1 MPVCFYSNISIWYS
15 LYINAFVS
23 PMCIEGVIGR
33 CCMCHAWQV
42 RQGSHVAMWHFHNQ
56 LERNLRSA
64 EWRSSAP
71 GDAKSFGP
79 AVLITPAVLG
89 YWWKHRWKWPQYTKM
104 ISTMQRFDDLNHL
117 ASCIILH
124 HPVHL
129 HPESSWIHARGF
141 CDSYQDQCVGNGL
154 CQGGLMWFDVGWQ
167 VPKALRCAKMRWEVL
182 RSAERVR
189 LIKMLYSDI
198 LRFGHS
204 KKYSCF
210 THLCFGLLWFAV
222 SISNL
227 LKPFETFWN
236 PCQALSQLGLPVWP
250 SARKG
255 SLLSRLSLLWW
266 TERSEWILR
275 CHRWASD
282 ISGTDTSKNDKSMVR
297 MNKSGMYGT
306 VCTDVYSD
314 LWGIDRNFTLCSDF
328 TRFRHC

>member
-1 MPVCFYSNISIWYS
+1 MPVYFYSNISIWYS
-15 LYINAFVS
+15 WYINAFVS

-42 RQGSHVAMWHFHNQ
+42 RQGSHVAMWHFHDQ

-64 EWRSSAP
+64 VWRSSAP

-79 AVLITPAVLG
+79 AVLIAPAVLG

-182 RSAERVR
+182 RSAECVR
-189 LIKMLYSDI
+189 LKKMLYSDI
-198 LRFGHS
+198 LAFGHS
-204 KKYSCF
+204 KKNHVSHIFALVCCE
-210 THLCFGLLWFAV
+210 HLE
-222 SISNL
+222 
-227 LKPFETFWN
+227 PFETFW
-236 PCQALSQLGLPVWP
+236 
-250 SARKG
+250 
-255 SLLSRLSLLWW
+255 SLL
-266 TERSEWILR
+266 EPF
-275 CHRWASD
+275 
-282 ISGTDTSKNDKSMVR
+282 GTRARHFLNL
-297 MNKSGMYGT
+297 
-306 VCTDVYSD
+306 VCLCGHPLAKAACSACSAGSACCGGLSD
-314 LWGIDRNFTLCSDF
+314 LSGFWGVTDGPRTSQAPTHQKMISQW
-328 TRFRHC
+328 